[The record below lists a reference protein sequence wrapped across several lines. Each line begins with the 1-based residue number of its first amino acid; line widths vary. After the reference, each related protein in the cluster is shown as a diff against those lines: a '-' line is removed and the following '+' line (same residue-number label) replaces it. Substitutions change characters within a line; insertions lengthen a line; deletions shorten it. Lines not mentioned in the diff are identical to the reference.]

1 MLFILFPQ
9 IMRKLILILN
19 GTRFV
24 SARVLL
30 QPVVVFVLAPLFRS
44 IAPTLAQL
52 TISARWWRLLLVGPT
67 FLLSW
72 HALLSTFA
80 LLDQICSDSSRLM
93 AHLAVRLTRPA
104 LLHCFPDAAGR
115 PLCSASC
122 TFSSSAYFLFCCSLS
137 SGSPSICPRKK
148 KKNIENA
155 F

>member
-1 MLFILFPQ
+1 
-9 IMRKLILILN
+9 MRKLILILN

-30 QPVVVFVLAPLFRS
+30 QSVVIFGLALLFRL

-80 LLDQICSDSSRLM
+80 PRDEICSDSSRLM
-93 AHLAVRLTRPA
+93 ALLAVRLSRHA
-104 LLHCFPDAAGR
+104 LLHCSLDAAGFARFVR
-115 PLCSASC
+115 PTVFFRLCV
-122 TFSSSAYFLFCCSLS
+122 LPLLLLLVLRLS
-137 SGSPSICPRKK
+137 FDMPSKK
-148 KKNIENA
+148 KKETLTNA
-155 F
+155 FKPHN